1 MSIKKI
7 AEAKPLIMCQRVW
20 INHLKLGKFLKK
32 NGTSN
37 KAMFRVERMSIQ
49 NQELTD
55 LLLSWI
61 SLSAAFA
68 FVFSDVGLSLTSFG
82 NALAIAAVAVGTGFL
97 LHELA
102 HKYVAIHFGAK
113 AEYRAWNMG
122 LVIALGVA
130 LLFGFIF
137 AAPGAVYIF
146 GKRVTT
152 RENGIISVAGPAMNI
167 VIGIVALVIA
177 GMYAGTHIQEVAGK
191 VGSINLYL
199 AMFNLLPFFVLDGAK
214 VFAWN
219 KIVWGALFFPLI
231 GFLFF
236 L

>member
-1 MSIKKI
+1 MSL
-7 AEAKPLIMCQRVW
+7 E
-20 INHLKLGKFLKK
+20 
-32 NGTSN
+32 
-37 KAMFRVERMSIQ
+37 

-55 LLLSWI
+55 LLISWI

-68 FVFSDVGLSLTSFG
+68 FVFSDGGLSVTSFA

-113 AEYRAWNMG
+113 AEYRAWNLG
-122 LVIALGVA
+122 LVIALAFAIFG
-130 LLFGFIF
+130 GFIF

-146 GKRVTT
+146 GKKVSDK
-152 RENGIISVAGPAMNI
+152 ENGIISVAGPAMNI
-167 VIGIVALVIA
+167 VVGIVSLLIA
-177 GMYAGTHIQEVAGK
+177 GAYGSTQIGNVANV

-199 AMFNLLPFFVLDGAK
+199 ALFNLLPFFVLDGAK

-219 KIVWGALFFPLI
+219 KIVWAGLFFPLVYFI
-231 GFLFF
+231 FLM
-236 L
+236 

>member
-1 MSIKKI
+1 MSL
-7 AEAKPLIMCQRVW
+7 E
-20 INHLKLGKFLKK
+20 
-32 NGTSN
+32 
-37 KAMFRVERMSIQ
+37 

-55 LLLSWI
+55 LLISWI

-68 FVFSDVGLSLTSFG
+68 FVFSDGGLSVTSFG
-82 NALAIAAVAVGTGFL
+82 NALAIAALAVGTGFL

-102 HKYVAIHFGAK
+102 HKYAAIHFGAK
-113 AEYRAWNMG
+113 AEYRAWNLG
-122 LVIALGVA
+122 LVIALAFAIFG
-130 LLFGFIF
+130 GFIF

-146 GKRVTT
+146 GKRVTDE
-152 RENGIISVAGPAMNI
+152 ENGIISVAGPAMNI
-167 VIGIVALVIA
+167 VIGIISFLIA
-177 GMYAGTHIQEVAGK
+177 GAYGQASQIGNVASV

-219 KIVWGALFFPLI
+219 KIVWGILFFPLVFFI
-231 GFLFF
+231 FF

>member
-1 MSIKKI
+1 MTREI
-7 AEAKPLIMCQRVW
+7 AM
-20 INHLKLGKFLKK
+20 N
-32 NGTSN
+32 T
-37 KAMFRVERMSIQ
+37 
-49 NQELTD
+49 QELTD

-68 FVFSDVGLSLTSFG
+68 FAFSDGGLNVTSFG

-113 AEYRAWNMG
+113 AEYRAWNLG
-122 LVIALGVA
+122 LVFALVVA
-130 LLFGFIF
+130 VFFGFIF

-146 GKRVTT
+146 GKHVSI
-152 RENGIISVAGPAMNI
+152 RENGIISLAGPLMNI
-167 VIGIVALVIA
+167 FVGIIAFGFAMLYPTSQIGNVATV
-177 GMYAGTHIQEVAGK
+177 

-199 AMFNLLPFFVLDGAK
+199 AMFNLLPLFILDGAK

-219 KIVWGALFFPLI
+219 KIVWGILFIPLVA
-231 GFLFF
+231 FLFII
-236 L
+236 